1 MIIMFKKLII
11 FLSLYIICVS
21 AVKAEYT
28 NGILIL
34 NEDWFGH
41 SSGSINYY
49 NYETEEI
56 EYRVFG
62 KNNGSCCLGNT
73 SQYAQIFENRIY
85 IVSKQSYGNDD
96 FTGGRLIVA
105 DVTTME
111 QIASISELDGKDG
124 RSFVGVDSKKGYIG
138 TSDGIYVL
146 DLDSFELGDCVEGT
160 SADEGDLYSGQVGD
174 MLRYSDDKVY
184 AVVQNIGV
192 VVINPITDEIEHT
205 IALPNIVSIF
215 VTADGSLY
223 ASENGN
229 GVYNFAKINT
239 DTMEIDKIDMPKGMS
254 VQNQWGSWRS
264 SSVACDIKNNAI
276 YFISSESSKS
286 ISRYDFD
293 TGELVEKFVTVPYG
307 DKGEQIFYGTGLG
320 VDPRSGN
327 LILTTTEAGYSTH
340 FQRNWIHFVNVDT
353 AEIEKTIRLED
364 YYWFPAMLVFSNKK
378 TDTTSIETIDSN
390 SSKVEYYN
398 MQGIKVETLSN
409 GIYLMRK
416 GNVTTKV
423 VL

>member
-1 MIIMFKKLII
+1 MFKKLII

-28 NGILIL
+28 NGVLIL

-62 KNNGSCCLGNT
+62 KNNGSRCLGNT

-146 DLDSFELGDCVEGT
+146 DLDSFELGDCIEGT
-160 SADEGDLYSGQVGD
+160 SADEGDIYSGQVGD
-174 MLRYSDDKVY
+174 MLCYSDDKVY
-184 AVVQNIGV
+184 AVIQDIGV
-192 VVINPITDEIEHT
+192 VVINPITDEIEHS

-215 VTADGSLY
+215 VTADRSLY

-239 DTMEIDKIDMPKGMS
+239 ETMEIDKIDMPKGMS

-264 SSVACDIKNNAI
+264 SSVACDINNNAI

-286 ISRYDFD
+286 ISRYDFE

-307 DKGEQIFYGTGLG
+307 EKGEQIFYGTGLG

-364 YYWFPAMLVFSNKK
+364 YYWFPAMLIFSNKK

-390 SSKVEYYN
+390 LSKVEYYN
-398 MQGIKVETLSN
+398 MQGVKVENPTN
-409 GIYLMRK
+409 GVYVKRK
-416 GNVTTKV
+416 GGKATKV
-423 VL
+423 VF

>member
-1 MIIMFKKLII
+1 M
-11 FLSLYIICVS
+11 
-21 AVKAEYT
+21 
-28 NGILIL
+28 
-34 NEDWFGH
+34 
-41 SSGSINYY
+41 
-49 NYETEEI
+49 
-56 EYRVFG
+56 
-62 KNNGSCCLGNT
+62 
-73 SQYAQIFENRIY
+73 
-85 IVSKQSYGNDD
+85 
-96 FTGGRLIVA
+96 IVA

-146 DLDSFELGDCVEGT
+146 DLDSFELGDCIEGT
-160 SADEGDLYSGQVGD
+160 SADEGDIYSGQVGD
-174 MLRYSDDKVY
+174 MLCYSDDKVY
-184 AVVQNIGV
+184 AVIQDIGV
-192 VVINPITDEIEHT
+192 VVINPITDEIEHS

-239 DTMEIDKIDMPKGMS
+239 ETMEIDKIDMPKGMS

-264 SSVACDIKNNAI
+264 SSVACDINNNAI

-286 ISRYDFD
+286 ISRYDFE

-307 DKGEQIFYGTGLG
+307 EKGEQIFYGTGLG

-364 YYWFPAMLVFSNKK
+364 YYWFPAMLIFSNKK

-390 SSKVEYYN
+390 FSKVEYYN
-398 MQGIKVETLSN
+398 MQGVKVENPTN
-409 GIYLMRK
+409 GVYVKRK
-416 GNVTTKV
+416 GGKATKV
-423 VL
+423 VF